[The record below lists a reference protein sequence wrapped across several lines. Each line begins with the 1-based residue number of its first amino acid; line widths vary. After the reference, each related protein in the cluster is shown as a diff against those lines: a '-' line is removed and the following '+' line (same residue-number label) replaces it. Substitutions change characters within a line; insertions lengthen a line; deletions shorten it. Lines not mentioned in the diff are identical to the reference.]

1 MTNFQKT
8 CRLSRPGF
16 SAVACYMEKQNTRI
30 SSCVFF
36 YAHGRR
42 GHTNPEFY
50 MGNQCDWSAYKKNQ
64 RGWGFLDEALPKK
77 PTALSPVA
85 LQEWEQ
91 TVCLPLAWGSVLTPL
106 TSHQPLPDNTSSS
119 LLAYKTKHSR
129 PQSFQPQGSVLHN
142 GTVKII
148 NSKRFTSLGFESTCV
163 KSKESF

>member
-1 MTNFQKT
+1 MLVIWKSRTLEFLPVYFSMHTEDEVTQTQSSTWETN
-8 CRLSRPGF
+8 
-16 SAVACYMEKQNTRI
+16 
-30 SSCVFF
+30 
-36 YAHGRR
+36 
-42 GHTNPEFY
+42 
-50 MGNQCDWSAYKKNQ
+50 SAYKKNQ

-91 TVCLPLAWGSVLTPL
+91 MVCLLLAWGSVLTPL

-129 PQSFQPQGSVLHN
+129 PQSSQPQGSVLHN